1 MKSLLLGNM
10 LFVSLV
16 SLVSVAACGGD
27 REAPAPIT
35 SESGSSSVSM
45 PLPAPVVEDVK
56 PVVTAPIV
64 TDVKPSLAIPAS
76 YAEAMEL
83 GRKLA
88 DKGDDQAK
96 DMFEAA
102 AKLQKKNADPHIE
115 LARFYI
121 AKNQKANAIK
131 AAAKAVK
138 LAPESS
144 QAYNTLGRAELL
156 RHEYDAAILAFRQ
169 ATELNADNVWAWNNL
184 GFVQLTLKKYDEAID
199 SLLTA
204 TSKKG
209 ATGYMWNNLGTAYEH
224 LDQLDEAREA
234 FENGGKLGSSEALAS
249 RKRLEGVDTI
259 VVMHDE
265 KTTEEKAYDTREE
278 MPVVEEPADDSAIDD
293 AGVPEPMAPT
303 DEGTPEGKDVKVE
316 VKVDEVKLDEPAKV
330 DEPATTDA
338 PKAEPVA
345 PTSDA
350 PAPASPTTI

>member
-1 MKSLLLGNM
+1 MKSLLLKNIV
-10 LFVSLV
+10 FISLIGA
-16 SLVSVAACGGD
+16 AACGGD
-27 REAPAPIT
+27 RGSPAPST
-35 SESGSSSVSM
+35 KESGSSATTMPM
-45 PLPAPVVEDVK
+45 PLPEPIVENVK
-56 PVVTAPIV
+56 PAPIV
-64 TDVKPSLAIPAS
+64 VKDVKEPLAIPAS

-83 GRKLA
+83 GKKLA
-88 DKGDDQAK
+88 AQGDAQAK

-102 AKLQKKNADPHIE
+102 AKINKKSSEPHVE

-121 AKNQKANAIK
+121 GKNERANAIR
-131 AAAKAVK
+131 AANKAVK

-156 RHEYDAAILAFRQ
+156 RHNYDAAILAFRQ
-169 ATELNADNVWAWNNL
+169 ATELNPENVWAWNNL
-184 GFVQLTLKKYDEAID
+184 GFVQLTLKKYDEAVD

-209 ATGYMWNNLGTAYEH
+209 ATGYMFNNLGTAYEH

-265 KTTEEKAYDTREE
+265 PKVEEKTFEAREE
-278 MPVVEEPADDSAIDD
+278 MPEGIEDIDEE
-293 AGVPEPMAPT
+293 PEPMAP
-303 DEGTPEGKDVKVE
+303 VE
-316 VKVDEVKLDEPAKV
+316 DSVEESVVEPSAHVDVKVDEVKV
-330 DEPATTDA
+330 DEPTTDEVHDEV
-338 PKAEPVA
+338 KAEE

-350 PAPASPTTI
+350 PAPIAPATT